1 MLPNLQTVRVQ
12 WASIS
17 VALLTLTLA
26 CDVPD
31 PEISIKIL
39 ASEDVIDGTTY
50 TVIFAVQVTQT
61 FMGEVL
67 PLEGAEVVFSGE
79 CVLDHGTMEIAESD
93 PIATDEN
100 GIAAVGLEIPGILAR
115 MPSDKGKWRQLI
127 TLAQVLGSSAS
138 VTLELPVDI
147 DDNGAERFNQGSLKP
162 GKLWVP

>member
-1 MLPNLQTVRVQ
+1 M
-12 WASIS
+12 
-17 VALLTLTLA
+17 
-26 CDVPD
+26 
-31 PEISIKIL
+31 
-39 ASEDVIDGTTY
+39 
-50 TVIFAVQVTQT
+50 
-61 FMGEVL
+61 EV
-67 PLEGAEVVFSGE
+67 
-79 CVLDHGTMEIAESD
+79 AESD

-100 GIAAVGLEIPGILAR
+100 GIAAVGLEISGLLAR